1 MQSKKPVE
9 PLDTFEADVPMTA
22 ADHEAQW
29 RVRELNSMPADEYLL
44 FLLTFTK
51 DLPASRR
58 INSDSD
64 KPFEL

>member
-9 PLDTFEADVPMTA
+9 PLDTIESDVPMTA

-29 RVRELNSMPADEYLL
+29 RVRELNSMSPAEYLL

-51 DLPASRR
+51 DLPPSRR
-58 INSDSD
+58 INTDSD